1 MDDHELKEIKYIV
14 FDYFQEVGNIFTM
27 LEFAPFLRPFFSNK
41 LNEFKQV
48 QKRLEDYIMER
59 YISHLEYQEGNDQD
73 FCDTLITA
81 KNDAIREQK
90 ESAPYL
96 TDKNLAFAVFDLFAG
111 KKMRKMVFQFV

>member
-1 MDDHELKEIKYIV
+1 MDDPELKEIKYLA
-14 FDYFQEVGNIFTM
+14 FDHFQEIGTTFIM
-27 LEFAPFLRPFFSNK
+27 LEFVPFLRPFFRKK

-48 QKRLEDYIMER
+48 QKKLEDYIMER
-59 YISHLEYQEGNDQD
+59 YMNHLKEYQEGNDQD

-96 TDKNLAFAVFDLFAG
+96 TDKNLAFSVYDLFNG
-111 KKMRKMVFQFV
+111 KKMRKMVF